1 MHGHE
6 PSMARGLN
14 VGIRLYLHPFFVCVW
29 AVKALTRLPA
39 CAATS
44 KHWRLIDYTISTNNL
59 ISLAYFYKEA
69 KLLLKSFTIKL
80 ILGQHIRIWYFISYA
95 QVVL

>member
-6 PSMARGLN
+6 SSMARGLN

-29 AVKALTRLPA
+29 AAKALTRLPA

-44 KHWRLIDYTISTNNL
+44 KDWRLIDYTISTNNL
-59 ISLAYFYKEA
+59 ISWPI
-69 KLLLKSFTIKL
+69 FTKKP
-80 ILGQHIRIWYFISYA
+80 SYY
-95 QVVL
+95 

>member
-6 PSMARGLN
+6 PSMARGRN

-29 AVKALTRLPA
+29 GAVKALTRLPA
-39 CAATS
+39 CAATF

-59 ISLAYFYKEA
+59 MSWTI
-69 KLLLKSFTIKL
+69 FTKKP
-80 ILGQHIRIWYFISYA
+80 SYY
-95 QVVL
+95 